1 MTPKQDIASG
11 ARPWSQTQPQHVGL
25 FTRTAARAPGFTK
38 LRRDESHTAALGSSI
53 PTGLCH
59 PAQGCEARAT
69 LGHPSNS
76 LSYPNGVASLF
87 CRNVLQPLQGC
98 ESSGSKPRIARASQ
112 PWAKGWNPFGI
123 HRSAA
128 CIAALIAFAL
138 FAQPF
143 VARAETVSIVLP
155 TNAAARVEFGAE
167 KLVEALKAVK
177 LDAEILRSDSGSNQ
191 KILVNRWPD
200 RQGAREG
207 FSFAL
212 GGNND
217 VSISSA
223 EDSGTL
229 YGCLEL
235 ARRIR
240 AEGKLPL
247 TANFSDKPAMTLRGT
262 CVGMQ
267 KTTILPGRKVYE
279 YPYTPELFP
288 WFYDKELWGEYLD
301 SLVANRMNT
310 LYLWNGHPFASLV
323 KLKDYPEAVEVP
335 DAVFAQNVEMF
346 HWLTTE
352 CDKRG
357 IWLVQMFYNIFLPK
371 PLAEKHGVSTQLP
384 APTPLASDYTRKS
397 IAEFVKQYP
406 NVGLMVCLGE
416 ALQGT
421 ENQINWATNT
431 ILPGVIDGMKAAGL
445 KEQPPVVIRT
455 HAMNPEAIMPA
466 CFTVYSNLFT
476 ETKYNGESLTTYEP
490 RGKAAETHRNMA
502 KLGPH
507 LVNVHILSNLEPFRY
522 GATEFIRKSMLAS
535 RDRLHAS
542 GLHLY
547 PLAYWNWPYSPD
559 IADPP
564 LKQWERD
571 WIWFEAWARY
581 AWNPDVPAAEDRA
594 YWVGR
599 LADFYGCDTNAAGK
613 ILAAYNDA
621 GEVAPMLVRRFGIT
635 EGNRQTLSLGMT
647 LDQLVN
653 PKKYGAIEELWLSQA
668 PPGERLDEYVRKELN
683 KETHVGETP
692 EQVTENCMTASDWAD
707 RALRQ
712 AADSVSQHKE
722 EFLRLANDVT
732 CIRLLAGSYVC
743 KFHAAKDVL
752 TYQNTKDRKYLEYA
766 LTTLCQSLRR
776 FRTLAEETTNTYHF
790 ANSMQ
795 TGHRKIPFP
804 GAANGVGTN
813 YHWTQVLPLYEKE
826 LADFKAQVA
835 ELKDSKRAG
844 SETGAPIAAWPATKI
859 KLISTN
865 AETYEVK
872 LGARPFADR
881 KYTLTELAP
890 ELNGLTGIRFSHEEA
905 KNGRYVPVEFEV
917 TEPVRVLIGYFQN
930 ERDLWLQVPNLDF
943 ASHADERGGV
953 DPVLRNA
960 VAIDECPNVNVHAFR
975 YEPGRYK
982 LELIGKGS
990 FVVLGVVP
998 QSVELKKRDAK
1009 LGMK

>member
-1 MTPKQDIASG
+1 MKRLTAL
-11 ARPWSQTQPQHVGL
+11 AFVLGL
-25 FTRTAARAPGFTK
+25 
-38 LRRDESHTAALGSSI
+38 
-53 PTGLCH
+53 
-59 PAQGCEARAT
+59 
-69 LGHPSNS
+69 
-76 LSYPNGVASLF
+76 
-87 CRNVLQPLQGC
+87 
-98 ESSGSKPRIARASQ
+98 
-112 PWAKGWNPFGI
+112 WAD
-123 HRSAA
+123 
-128 CIAALIAFAL
+128 
-138 FAQPF
+138 
-143 VARAETVSIVLP
+143 VARAETVSIVIAS
-155 TNAAARVEFGAE
+155 NAAPRVLFGAE
-167 KLVEALKAVK
+167 NLVEALKTVK
-177 LDAEILRSDSGSNQ
+177 MEATIVRSDTSPSP
-191 KILVNRWPD
+191 KIWINPPHNLPV
-200 RQGAREG
+200 AREG
-207 FSFAL
+207 FQL
-212 GGNND
+212 GTVGGPGVPVERAKQRRPLPTN
-217 VSISSA
+217 SASSYGVGFGSSSRDGDLYVA
-223 EDSGTL
+223 SRDDSGAL

-235 ARRIR
+235 AQRIR
-240 AEGKLPL
+240 KAGKFPGHFGFEDEP
-247 TANFSDKPAMTLRGT
+247 TMTLRGT

-267 KTTILPGRKVYE
+267 KTYILPGRKVYE

-288 WFYDKELWGEYLD
+288 WFYNKALWREYLD

-323 KLKDYPEAVEVP
+323 KLKDYPEAVEVSP
-335 DAVFAQNVEMF
+335 EVFAQNVEMF
-346 HWLTTE
+346 RWLTTE

-371 PLAEKHGVSTQLP
+371 PLAEKHGISTQLA

-431 ILPGVIDGMKAAGL
+431 ILPGVLDGMRAAGL

-535 RDRLHAS
+535 RDRLGAS

-559 IADPP
+559 IANPP

-571 WIWFEAWARY
+571 WIWFEAWGRY

-594 YWVGR
+594 YWVSR
-599 LADFYGCDTNAAGK
+599 LVDFYGCDSNSAGK
-613 ILAAYNDA
+613 ILDAYNNA
-621 GEVAPMLVRRFGIT
+621 GEVAPMLIRRFGIT

-653 PKKYGAIEELWLSQA
+653 PKKYGAITELWESQA
-668 PPGERLDEYVRKELN
+668 PPGERLDEYVRKEWN
-683 KETHVGETP
+683 KESHVGETP
-692 EQVTENCMTASDWAD
+692 ESVMFDTWTFSIKAGAIVESRITKHEAEFKRLCNDVQAIHLMAENYRW
-707 RALRQ
+707 RVK
-712 AADSVSQHKE
+712 AAEAVIGYGFSKDDEDLWKAA
-722 EFLRLANDVT
+722 EFLRISLEHFQALAD
-732 CIRLLAGSYVC
+732 
-743 KFHAAKDVL
+743 L
-752 TYQNTKDRKYLEYA
+752 TEVNYR
-766 LTTLCQSLRR
+766 
-776 FRTLAEETTNTYHF
+776 F

-804 GAANGVGTN
+804 GAANGIGTN
-813 YHWTQVLPLYEKE
+813 YHWRQVLPLYEKE
-826 LADFKAQVA
+826 LADFRAQTA
-835 ELKDSKRAG
+835 ELRTLKPIG
-844 SETGAPIAAWPATKI
+844 SEPGTPVAAWPAAKF
-859 KLISTN
+859 KLVSTN

-872 LGARPFADR
+872 LGARPFTDR
-881 KYTLTELAP
+881 KYTITELAP
-890 ELNGLTGIRFSHEEA
+890 ELTGLTGIRFSHEAA

-917 TEPVRVLIGYFQN
+917 SEPVRVLIGYFQN

-953 DPVLRNA
+953 DVLLRNA
-960 VAIDECPNVNVHAFR
+960 AMIDECPNVNVHAFR
-975 YEPGRYK
+975 YEPGRHK
-982 LELIGKGS
+982 LEMIGKGS

-998 QSVELKKRDAK
+998 QSVELKKRDAQVGTK
-1009 LGMK
+1009 P